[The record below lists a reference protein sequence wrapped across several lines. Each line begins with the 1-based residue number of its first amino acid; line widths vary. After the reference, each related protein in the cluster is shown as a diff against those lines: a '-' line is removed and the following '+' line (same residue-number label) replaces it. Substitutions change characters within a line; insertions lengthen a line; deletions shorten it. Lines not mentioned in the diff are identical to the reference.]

1 MLVLSDK
8 SLFRMVLQP
17 VGRGTDM
24 ESDEKFS
31 IRKLLK
37 VMVDKDASDL
47 YLTVGTAPGY
57 RINGVIR
64 RLGDEELTP
73 VITERLAATLMT
85 EKQKAVFATDMEMN
99 VSAAYPGM
107 GRFRVNIFRQ
117 RGSVGMVI
125 RQITTEIAGID
136 DLKLPEI
143 FKDISM
149 AERGLVLMVGGTG
162 SGKSTSL
169 AAMVDWRNSNQA
181 GHIVTIEDPIEYMHT
196 HKKCFV
202 TQREVGTD
210 TISFQ
215 AALKNTLRQAPD
227 VILLGE
233 IRERDTME
241 HAIAFAE
248 TGHLA
253 MATLHANNANQAVER
268 ILNFFPEEQHQQVY
282 MNLAMNLKAIMSQRL
297 VKTVDGK
304 RTVAIEILI
313 NTPRI
318 SDLILKG
325 EIAKIKESMDDGAQ
339 YGMVTFDKS
348 LLQLWKDGR
357 ISEVEALRNSDSP
370 NNLRL
375 LMKMN
380 QLESSE
386 DKANVVDQILQS
398 GEVEQSGYK
407 LEIDSG
413 TGKKS

>member
-1 MLVLSDK
+1 
-8 SLFRMVLQP
+8 
-17 VGRGTDM
+17 M
-24 ESDEKFS
+24 ESDKKFS

-47 YLTVGTAPGY
+47 YLTVGAPPGY
-57 RINGVIR
+57 RINGELR
-64 RLGDEELTP
+64 RLGSEDLTP
-73 VITERLAATLMT
+73 VTTEKLAATLMT
-85 EKQKAVFATDMEMN
+85 EKQKAAFSTDMEMN

-107 GRFRVNIFRQ
+107 GRFRVNIYRQ
-117 RGSVGMVI
+117 RGSVGLVI

-136 DLKLPEI
+136 DLKLPNV
-143 FKDISM
+143 FKDVSM
-149 AERGLVLMVGGTG
+149 TERGLVLMVGATG

-181 GHIVTIEDPIEYMHT
+181 GHIITIEDPIEYMHT

-210 TISFQ
+210 TVSFH
-215 AALKNTLRQAPD
+215 AALKNALRQAPD

-253 MATLHANNANQAVER
+253 MATLHANNSNQAVER

-282 MNLAMNLKAIMSQRL
+282 MNLAMNLKAILSQRL
-297 VKTVDGK
+297 VKTLDGK
-304 RTVAIEILI
+304 RAVAIEVLV

-325 EIAKIKESMDDGAQ
+325 DIGKIKEAMEDGAQ
-339 YGMVTFDKS
+339 YGMVTFDNA
-348 LLQLWKDGR
+348 LLKLWKDEI
-357 ISEVEALRNSDSP
+357 ISEVEALRHSDSP

-375 LMKMN
+375 LMKMDK
-380 QLESSE
+380 LESSE
-386 DKANVVDQILQS
+386 ESTSGVDQILQS
-398 GEVEQSGYK
+398 GEDSEEGGYK

-413 TGKKS
+413 GSSSG